1 MISSFLENFS
11 KGATQLEIKQVDS
24 SFLNQKIVI
33 SGWVESQRDHGHIC
47 FLDIKDE
54 TGILQ
59 VFITMSEAQKIKLT
73 DQSVVSVKGTL
84 LKRPEESENKK
95 IKRGDIE
102 LKVEALKVLSKA
114 QNLPVDYNDENVR
127 DSLKLK
133 YRYLYLRSERLQN
146 FLKIRS
152 RICDEIR
159 SFLRQDGFLE
169 IETPLLGKTTPEG
182 ARDYLVPSRIHQGRF
197 YSLAQSPQ
205 ILKQILMIAR
215 VPKYFQLAKCFRDED
230 LRSDRQPEFSQID
243 LEMSFCDMKE
253 VISLNENLLKTLWKK
268 IKGVE
273 ISQIP
278 LLSYEQAL
286 NDYGTDAPDM
296 RNPLKLK
303 LLSPQNWKVNIFDQV
318 LKSQGCVKALALP
331 QKLNRSRIDKLTQ
344 DVKSLGASGLLY
356 LADEGSQ
363 IKSPLKVSQETL
375 KDIYQSAGGM
385 KDSIVLI
392 VAGSEKIVNTA
403 LSYLRNECAKKLSL
417 VDESQDRFVWVVHFP
432 LFEIGEDNK
441 IQSLHHP
448 FTSAHFDLGTD
459 ELIQKLKK
467 IKGDFSQH
475 SNLKAKAYD
484 LVCNGQELGGG
495 SIRNHN
501 ALVQEEI
508 FKVLGLSD
516 SEIENQF
523 GFFLRAL
530 NYGTPPHGGMAWG
543 LDRLVMLLSG
553 TSDIRDVIAFPKSLQ
568 ASCLMSEAPSVVD
581 KVRLQDLGLV
591 MKKGLE

>member
-467 IKGDFSQH
+467 IK
-475 SNLKAKAYD
+475 
-484 LVCNGQELGGG
+484 V
-495 SIRNHN
+495 
-501 ALVQEEI
+501 I
-508 FKVLGLSD
+508 F
-516 SEIENQF
+516 
-523 GFFLRAL
+523 L
-530 NYGTPPHGGMAWG
+530 N
-543 LDRLVMLLSG
+543 
-553 TSDIRDVIAFPKSLQ
+553 IQI
-568 ASCLMSEAPSVVD
+568 
-581 KVRLQDLGLV
+581 
-591 MKKGLE
+591 